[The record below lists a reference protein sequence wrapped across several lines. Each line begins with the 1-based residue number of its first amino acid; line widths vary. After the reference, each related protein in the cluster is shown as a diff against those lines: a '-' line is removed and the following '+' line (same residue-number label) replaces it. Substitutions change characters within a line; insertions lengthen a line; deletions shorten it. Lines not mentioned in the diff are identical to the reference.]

1 MRYLV
6 VCSLAACLSGF
17 SANAQVALG
26 RQAVAPVGKPTMADM
41 THEETMVRTAYA
53 KFAYASEQEAIG
65 QLALEAGGTP
75 APHTGLS
82 SDQRLALA
90 HTSFQLSDFT
100 VGNLSDII
108 NRKAV
113 DLISPPIGEMLT
125 ASTPIHSYSDYPVST
140 TWYSVQPQWQPATV
154 TSPEVRNANLG
165 QLHAMAWHT
174 QAPTTIWQR
183 YASYSV
189 TVTFQ
194 GKSCGPYK
202 ALFIFGHDGQGSEMV
217 MPEDAN
223 TDSTALA
230 RVLAVHL
237 FPDAFLR
244 TRMRTYPVVADW
256 INTHKKYGATCSRG
270 QGDVCCDLVQLEC
283 GLGSDDVADGL
294 RQVPD

>member
-1 MRYLV
+1 MLNQDEWTWPSTD
-6 VCSLAACLSGF
+6 CNGI
-17 SANAQVALG
+17 
-26 RQAVAPVGKPTMADM
+26 P
-41 THEETMVRTAYA
+41 
-53 KFAYASEQEAIG
+53 
-65 QLALEAGGTP
+65 
-75 APHTGLS
+75 
-82 SDQRLALA
+82 
-90 HTSFQLSDFT
+90 
-100 VGNLSDII
+100 
-108 NRKAV
+108 
-113 DLISPPIGEMLT
+113 LIDP
-125 ASTPIHSYSDYPVST
+125 
-140 TWYSVQPQWQPATV
+140 
-154 TSPEVRNANLG
+154 
-165 QLHAMAWHT
+165 
-174 QAPTTIWQR
+174 
-183 YASYSV
+183 V

-202 ALFIFGHDGQGSEMV
+202 ALFIFGHDGQGNEMI